1 MAVHQSP
8 RHTGF
13 RLPSLKATTDATA
26 AEDNAGPLTAGRT
39 FTRTAAAARIL
50 LGFVFLWAFFD
61 KAFGWGYA
69 TPAKGAWI
77 NGGSPTQGFL
87 SGVAAGPLESTFHT
101 WAGATWANWLF
112 MLGLLGIGL
121 ALTSG
126 IALRLTAGAGTVM
139 MALMWAA
146 EWPPAT
152 SLSDGTPSMS
162 SNPVVDYHLVYAV
175 VMIAL
180 AVAAAGRTWGLGR
193 VWQNLP
199 VVRDH
204 RWLV

>member
-13 RLPSLKATTDATA
+13 RLSSLRGATRSTTTDDTAQPLAVGGTFARIAAT
-26 AEDNAGPLTAGRT
+26 
-39 FTRTAAAARIL
+39 ARIL

-69 TPAKGAWI
+69 TPSKGAWI
-77 NGGSPTQGFL
+77 NGGSPTEGFL
-87 SGVAAGPLESTFHT
+87 SGVAAGPLESTFHS

-112 MLGLLGIGL
+112 MLGLLGIGI

-126 IALRLTAGAGTVM
+126 IALRLTAAAGTVM

-146 EWPPAT
+146 EWPPPRACPTARRACPRTRSSTTT
-152 SLSDGTPSMS
+152 SCTRS
-162 SNPVVDYHLVYAV
+162 S
-175 VMIAL
+175 
-180 AVAAAGRTWGLGR
+180 
-193 VWQNLP
+193 
-199 VVRDH
+199 
-204 RWLV
+204 